1 LIKNVEASSFDEEK
15 KETSNLTNGAKPK
28 SHTSRILN
36 TITMKH
42 LTLITLFAFA
52 SQLSFAQGGGKKSQV
67 GTVDPFIK
75 TKLIRKLNK
84 LAIAQ
89 ITVNYKITTEERVI
103 GKEKRSGSVAGAKI
117 TAYLQTTDGDLT
129 ENDLQEVTDYFYSY
143 FQKKL
148 KASGIDTVGWST
160 IAATDFYKSNKVDE
174 EKDGGERAGNVWVTR
189 TANNGNTIYGGGLAF
204 TFSKAKRA
212 SRFSKEIGAPAAYFY
227 ITLDF
232 ADVMVNV
239 DVKTSTSSSLY
250 YTTNTRSTRFKSAV
264 NPEMK
269 VVTSNQYSLFW
280 NAKSQAESLILRQ
293 DLESVGGYS
302 DNISEDASKGRSG
315 LAKAFAFRK
324 EMTPVVIETTRE
336 KYKAAA
342 KKALEKYADAFVEK
356 AKSGK

>member
-1 LIKNVEASSFDEEK
+1 M
-15 KETSNLTNGAKPK
+15 
-28 SHTSRILN
+28 SRILK

-42 LTLITLFAFA
+42 LILITVLAFVL
-52 SQLSFAQGGGKKSQV
+52 QLSFAQGDGEKFQISTGGTFGKPKII
-67 GTVDPFIK
+67 PK
-75 TKLIRKLNK
+75 LTKLAL
-84 LAIAQ
+84 AQ

-103 GKEKRSGSVAGAKI
+103 GKEKRSGSVAGAKV

-143 FQKKL
+143 FQRKL
-148 KASGIDTVGWST
+148 KSSGIDTVGWST
-160 IAATDFYKSNKVDE
+160 IAATDFYKSNKVEE

-189 TANNGNTIYGGGLAF
+189 TANNGNTIYGGGLGFAF
-204 TFSKAKRA
+204 MKLKRA
-212 SRFSKEIGAPAAYFY
+212 SKFCDEIGAPAVSFY
-227 ITLDF
+227 VTLDF

-239 DVKTSTSSSLY
+239 DIKTSNSSSLY
-250 YTTNTRSTRFKSAV
+250 YTTKTRSTKFKSAV

-269 VVTSNQYSLFW
+269 VVTSNQFSLFW
-280 NAKSQAESLILRQ
+280 NGKVQAESLMLTQ

-336 KYKAAA
+336 KYKATA

>member
-1 LIKNVEASSFDEEK
+1 MNRN
-15 KETSNLTNGAKPK
+15 KETSNLANGANPK
-28 SHTSRILN
+28 SHTSRITN
-36 TITMKH
+36 TIIMKH
-42 LTLITLFAFA
+42 LTLIILFAFA
-52 SQLSFAQGGGKKSQV
+52 PQFSFAQGGGKKSQV
-67 GTVDPFIK
+67 GAVDPFVK
-75 TKLIRKLNK
+75 TKIIRKLNK

-103 GKEKRSGSVAGAKI
+103 GKEKRSGSVAGAKV

-160 IAATDFYKSNKVDE
+160 IAGTDFYQNNKS
-174 EKDGGERAGNVWVTR
+174 EKEKEGGERAGNVWVTR
-189 TANNGNTIYGGGLAF
+189 TAHNGNTIYGGGLAF
-204 TFSKAKRA
+204 AFLKLKKASK
-212 SRFSKEIGAPAAYFY
+212 FCDEIGAPAASFY
-227 ITLDF
+227 VTLDF

-239 DVKTSTSSSLY
+239 DIKTSTSSSLY

-269 VVTSNQYSLFW
+269 VVTSNQFSLFW
-280 NAKSQAESLILRQ
+280 NGKVQAESLILKQ

-336 KYKAAA
+336 KYKTAA

-356 AKSGK
+356 AKEGK